1 MKKFLFLL
9 FCLAFGTFYF
19 LGMSDSTIT
28 KQSSQLS
35 ASQTPSTP
43 DPTAS
48 TTTDQTSL
56 RDRVYRIMHFRAV
69 AEGKLDRDQYIP
81 LAQIPQI
88 MQQSIVATED
98 KRFYEH
104 GPIDFIGIGRAAL
117 VNIQS
122 GKTMEGG
129 STITQQVVKNVFL
142 SPERTLSRKA
152 EELVLSILL
161 ERNYTK
167 EEILTMYLNTAYF
180 GASAYGINDAARIYF
195 GTTPPKL
202 TLAQCAML
210 AGLPQA
216 PTYLNPLANYEAAKA
231 RQQIVLALMT
241 EQNFI
246 GPDQAKQAYQADLDL
261 TNEKSTTSNRA
272 KSTKR

>member
-9 FCLAFGTFYF
+9 FCLAFGIFYF
-19 LGMSDSTIT
+19 WGISDSTIT
-28 KQSSQLS
+28 KQPSQLS
-35 ASQTPSTP
+35 ASHTSAAPAISIQS
-43 DPTAS
+43 AA
-48 TTTDQTSL
+48 DQMSL
-56 RDRVYRIMHFRAV
+56 RDRLYRIMHFRAV
-69 AEGKLDRDQYIP
+69 AEAKLDRNQYIP
-81 LAQIPQI
+81 LSQIPQI

-167 EEILTMYLNTAYF
+167 EEVLTMYLNTTYF
-180 GASAYGINDAARIYF
+180 GANAYGINDAARIYF
-195 GTTPPKL
+195 RTTPSKL

-216 PTYLNPLANYEAAKA
+216 PTYLNPLENYTAAKA

-246 GPDQAKQAYQADLDL
+246 GPDQAKQAYQADLGL
-261 TNEKSTTSNRA
+261 ANEKNVT
-272 KSTKR
+272 TKR